1 MVDDTR
7 SADARGAS
15 IGASALNAL
24 DRASDGVETFNQKLQ
39 TVQGI
44 VEDGQAAWE
53 ALSSSGRVG
62 ASVLETFDQTS
73 AGLGNLGQ
81 AVQAMQG
88 ALVDGRAALGDL
100 IPAEGEGAALGASA
114 LEAFN
119 WASSTVET
127 FGQGIQTAQDLLADG
142 RSAWEALSSVG
153 DAGASLMDTFDLAS
167 QGIGALGNTIQS
179 AKNALTQ
186 GGGASGK
193 GPAAE
198 GEGSSPAMSVLDG
211 FDHASATMDS
221 FGQGL
226 QSMQDALAESR
237 AKLGDLSALG
247 PAGNSIAGALDGASS
262 GVAALG
268 QHVETA
274 QTILADGRAAWEA
287 LSSVGD
293 AGASFMDTFDMA
305 SKGIGALGKTFQ
317 SAKNAL
323 TKGGGASGEDAP
335 PKISVLDGLD
345 HASATMDSFGQG
357 IESVQNALAESRAK
371 LGDLSALGPAGDF
384 IIGAL
389 DGASSGMAMLGQHV
403 QMVQGVLADGR
414 AKWEAIQGVKTQ
426 FSELGTSINGI
437 KEAFQGLAALPPPNV
452 PAAPAGQGGGGAE
465 AKSAGHLDRLGAAIG
480 GRVQRID
487 DIVGHLAGGLTDK
500 IAPALAG
507 GARNLAATTQSV
519 SHLAGQFPGLSNA
532 VGETIMK
539 FAGLEG
545 GAYEGMDGLTF
556 LQNGLASL
564 GSTFTSAAGF
574 ITHGAEAVKIGAT
587 AFRTLN
593 AAIIANPIG
602 AVIAAVV
609 IAAGLIY
616 AYWEPISGFFTGLW
630 ERIKGAF
637 NDGIGSIISLFMSF
651 SPVGLM
657 AQAIGALT
665 DYLFGI
671 DLFEYGKKIWDS
683 FTSGI
688 GGWLF
693 GSSDDEDEDEKEE
706 ASSKAAPSK
715 KPSSGEPA
723 LGERVTAGSGT
734 LGTPVAEALGA
745 GTARSAIP
753 PVRAPTGA
761 LPVMADAQSAL
772 VASASA
778 ATPTA
783 GGGDVSL
790 NAPITVTVQG
800 SADGADIAT
809 RVRAALDD
817 TLRRM
822 EREQGRALYA

>member
-100 IPAEGEGAALGASA
+100 IPAEGRGAALGASA
-114 LEAFN
+114 LEAFDL
-119 WASSTVET
+119 ASSTVET
-127 FGQGIQTAQDLLADG
+127 FGQGIQTAQDMLADG
-142 RSAWEALSSVG
+142 RAAWEAVSSVG
-153 DAGASLMDTFDLAS
+153 KAGASFKDTFDLAS
-167 QGIGALGNTIQS
+167 KGLGALGKTIRS
-179 AKNALTQ
+179 AKNTLTK
-186 GGGASGK
+186 GKGASEE

-198 GEGSSPAMSVLDG
+198 GEGAPPAMSVLDG
-211 FDHASATMDS
+211 LDHASATMDS
-221 FGQGL
+221 FGQGI
-226 QSMQDALAESR
+226 QSVQDALAESR

-247 PAGNSIAGALDGASS
+247 PAG
-262 GVAALG
+262 
-268 QHVETA
+268 
-274 QTILADGRAAWEA
+274 
-287 LSSVGD
+287 
-293 AGASFMDTFDMA
+293 
-305 SKGIGALGKTFQ
+305 
-317 SAKNAL
+317 
-323 TKGGGASGEDAP
+323 
-335 PKISVLDGLD
+335 
-345 HASATMDSFGQG
+345 
-357 IESVQNALAESRAK
+357 
-371 LGDLSALGPAGDF
+371 DL

-437 KEAFQGLAALPPPNV
+437 KEAFQGLTALPPPNV
-452 PAAPAGQGGGGAE
+452 PEAPAGQGGGGAE

-480 GRVQRID
+480 GRVQRFD

-564 GSTFTSAAGF
+564 GGAFTSAAGF

-587 AFRTLN
+587 AFRHLN

-693 GSSDDEDEDEKEE
+693 GSSDDEDEDEDENEKEE

-715 KPSSGEPA
+715 KPSSGKPA
-723 LGERVTAGSGT
+723 LGEGVTAGSGT
-734 LGTPVAEALGA
+734 LGAPVTEALGA

-753 PVRAPTGA
+753 PVRAPAGA

-778 ATPTA
+778 ATPPA